1 MTTEPTA
8 EMVKRMRDTVEAQ
21 MKMMIVNMDRINEMI
36 KTIIKASTD
45 ENLNYKIWYN
55 EGLYDLFEDIR
66 KSHSVGAVMTEVEL
80 ERLHDLK
87 HSQSS

>member
-21 MKMMIVNMDRINEMI
+21 MKMMKKNMDMINEMI
-36 KTIIKASTD
+36 KTINKAKTEES
-45 ENLNYKIWYN
+45 LNSKILHN
-55 EGLYDLFEDIR
+55 EVLYDLFEDIR